1 MLAHVFRADLENCPK
16 CGGCMR
22 WVEVAK
28 TEAAARRLMVQQG
41 YAPQPPPS
49 PQYPPIGQMVLPF
62 DN

>member
-1 MLAHVFRADLENCPK
+1 
-16 CGGCMR
+16 MR

-49 PQYPPIGQMVLPF
+49 PHYAPLGQLPLPF
-62 DN
+62 DD